1 MRLRAGQ
8 KVCGT
13 KIQLDQVV
21 TLELKGDDLVNP
33 RLSNYTVPYLKM
45 LSTRVQPKENK

>member
-1 MRLRAGQ
+1 MKLKAGQ

-13 KIQLDQVV
+13 KIQSDQVV
-21 TLELKGDDLVNP
+21 TLELKGVDLLEP

-45 LSTRVQPKENK
+45 LSTRVQPKETK